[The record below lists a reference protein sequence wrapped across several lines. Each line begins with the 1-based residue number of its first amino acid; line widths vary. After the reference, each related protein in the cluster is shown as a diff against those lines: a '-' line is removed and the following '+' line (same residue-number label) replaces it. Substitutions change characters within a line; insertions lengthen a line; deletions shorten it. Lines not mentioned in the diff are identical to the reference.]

1 MGYVGIIAATIMA
14 MSIGLPGG
22 GAAGAC
28 FDPGTAL
35 PRRSD
40 VLRAPTLGASAR
52 DLAEAL
58 FDGDRARAVRLLDA
72 DPALARLAVGPTHDM
87 LALAVASCD
96 PALVSLLLSH
106 GAPPDG
112 VQRQGLPLDLALR
125 AADPEMAYRL
135 LQSGASASPASH
147 PTGPLRTAIE
157 RNSLGAVRLLIDFRA
172 DVNAAER
179 NGRRPLHI
187 ALDMERFRIA
197 ELLLDRGAD
206 PWTVDRS
213 GANLGSAL
221 VAPMVTRSA
230 DEEAARDRLRHRLG
244 RIGWPEPVPDHSEV
258 RERVA
263 AGRWPPARH

>member
-1 MGYVGIIAATIMA
+1 MGHVGVLVSTIIA
-14 MSIGLPGG
+14 MSIGLSDM
-22 GAAGAC
+22 AAGAC
-28 FDPGTAL
+28 FEAGTAL
-35 PRRSD
+35 PRRSE
-40 VLRAPTLGASAR
+40 VLAAPILGASAR

-58 FDGDRARAVRLLDA
+58 FDGDRARANRLIDA
-72 DPALARLAVGPTHDM
+72 DPALARLAIGPIHDM

-96 PALVSLLLSH
+96 PALVSALLAH

-112 VQRQGLPLDLALR
+112 VQRQGMPLDLALR

-135 LQSGASASPASH
+135 LKAGADASPAGR

-157 RNSLGAVRLLIDFRA
+157 RNSPGAVRMLIDFRA

-197 ELLLDRGAD
+197 EILLDRGAD
-206 PWTVDRS
+206 PWAVDFS
-213 GANLGSAL
+213 GANLGSAV
-221 VAPMVTRSA
+221 VAPMVHASPE
-230 DEEAARDRLRHRLG
+230 EEAARGRLRLRL
-244 RIGWPEPVPDHSEV
+244 RQIGWPEPVPDSAEV
-258 RERVA
+258 REKVA